1 MQRDKVVFL
10 PFLGVTDAFGPGN
23 FIICQSH
30 PSVTFDKAYR
40 SGTTQ
45 GARSSQIYKIDNIAA
60 DVREHERRGVV
71 NDGQHL

>member
-40 SGTTQ
+40 SGTAKGSEKQ
-45 GARSSQIYKIDNIAA
+45 SDLQDR
-60 DVREHERRGVV
+60 
-71 NDGQHL
+71 